1 MTLLPSDLDVERQL
15 IDARIAVM
23 EATLH
28 IRSPRRST
36 RYRTTRNLIIAGAA
50 VAALTAGA
58 IVVAQVTAEQRA
70 HSVTCYEEASLDS
83 RTLVVWG
90 VSDLPSDTLDPVAG
104 CAFIWRDGFD
114 ADPTD
119 PNAGTGTN
127 PVPDLVVCELPDGSA
142 GVLPREDGP
151 PGDTDFCAALGL
163 ADWDSD

>member
-1 MTLLPSDLDVERQL
+1 MTILPSDLDVERQL

-28 IRSPRRST
+28 VRSPRRST
-36 RYRTTRNLIIAGAA
+36 RFRTTRNLIIAGAA

-58 IVVAQVTAEQRA
+58 LVVAQVTAEQRA
-70 HSVTCYEEASLDS
+70 HSITCYEEASLDA
-83 RTLVVWG
+83 RTLVVQG
-90 VSDLPSDTLDPVAG
+90 VSDLANDTLDPVEA
-104 CAFIWRDGFD
+104 CSFIWRDGFD

-119 PNAGTGTN
+119 PNAGSGTN

-142 GVLPREDGP
+142 AVMPRFGGP
-151 PGDTDFCAALGL
+151 AGDTDFCAALGL